1 MKKERTRPWVY
12 VKFVLTILLAALF
25 GGVLGYGAAAN
36 QDFLP
41 YLGGRINGVLSLA
54 GLWWFLPLYLIL
66 IAGTAVHLRGR
77 ALLPAAAEDDG
88 AFRRTDRLLSLAMLA
103 TGAATPYGLMAL
115 GLSFA
120 GAWER
125 PARMFLAAGLL
136 VVSMA
141 WTVVLQA
148 RTVAAV
154 KVIYPEKR
162 GNVFDARFRKDWYD
176 SCDEA
181 ERQEIGQC
189 SYRAFQTV
197 SGILSVV
204 TLALCLL
211 TIFQAIAPVWVLL
224 AGALW
229 LAAVLSYQLAALSSR
244 P

>member
-1 MKKERTRPWVY
+1 
-12 VKFVLTILLAALF
+12 
-25 GGVLGYGAAAN
+25 
-36 QDFLP
+36 
-41 YLGGRINGVLSLA
+41 
-54 GLWWFLPLYLIL
+54 
-66 IAGTAVHLRGR
+66 
-77 ALLPAAAEDDG
+77 
-88 AFRRTDRLLSLAMLA
+88 
-103 TGAATPYGLMAL
+103 
-115 GLSFA
+115 
-120 GAWER
+120 
-125 PARMFLAAGLL
+125 MFLAAGLL
-136 VVSMA
+136 VVSMV

>member
-77 ALLPAAAEDDG
+77 VLLPAAAEDDG
-88 AFRRTDRLLSLAMLA
+88 AFRRADRLLSLAMLA